1 MKLLGS
7 FFLCGRVLIV
17 LSLLLLSFEAPA
29 MPVGMSAECA
39 AMMQSS
45 DVGTVPNESSKRQLC
60 PYAALCAVA
69 GLYLNTTPPTGYSM
83 VAMSNVDMV
92 PFGDTLGVGVVF
104 SPPTRPPRS

>member
-1 MKLLGS
+1 MKLLRS
-7 FFLCGRVLIV
+7 LFLCGRVLIV

-45 DVGTVPNESSKRQLC
+45 DVGIVPNDSSKRQLC

-83 VAMSNVDMV
+83 AAMSNVDMV
-92 PFGDTLGVGVVF
+92 PFGDTLGVGIA
-104 SPPTRPPRS
+104 SLPPTRPPRS

>member
-1 MKLLGS
+1 M
-7 FFLCGRVLIV
+7 LIV

-39 AMMQSS
+39 TMMQSS
-45 DVGTVPNESSKRQLC
+45 DVDTVPNDSSKGQLC

-69 GLYLNTTPPTGYSM
+69 GLYLNTTPPTDYSM